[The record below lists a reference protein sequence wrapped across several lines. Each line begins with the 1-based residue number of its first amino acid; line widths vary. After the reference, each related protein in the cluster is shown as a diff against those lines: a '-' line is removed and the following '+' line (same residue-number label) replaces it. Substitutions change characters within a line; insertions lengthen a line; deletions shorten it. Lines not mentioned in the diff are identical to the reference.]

1 MLRRTIV
8 PSLSLV
14 VTVALLV
21 IGAFAAGRM
30 VPAPAA
36 AQETITV
43 IEHASSDTITDLGD
57 KGDSM
62 GDTLSFSN
70 DLYDSDDANV
80 VGNINGSCVRTKPGK
95 TWECS
100 FSTTFD
106 DGAMTAQGPFSD
118 TGEGSF
124 AITGG
129 TGKYSGASGELVIKA
144 RDGGG
149 EKYDLTFTV
158 N

>member
-1 MLRRTIV
+1 MHRRTIV
-8 PSLSLV
+8 PSLSMMLAVLLLV
-14 VTVALLV
+14 V
-21 IGAFAAGRM
+21 GAFAAGRM
-30 VPAPAA
+30 IPAPAA

-57 KGDSM
+57 EGDSM

-70 DLYDSDDANV
+70 DLYDADDANV
-80 VGNINGSCVRTKPGK
+80 VGNINGSCVRTNPGK
-95 TWECS
+95 MWECS
-100 FSTTFD
+100 FTTSFD
-106 DGAMTAQGPFSD
+106 DGAMTAQGPFQD

-129 TGKYSGASGELVIKA
+129 AGKYSGASGELMIKA
-144 RDGGG
+144 REGGD